1 MNILQTTFKEVNSY
15 RESLSHQIEK
25 YIGDVHDFNGD
36 LMNDQYNESKD
47 EEDLFHKSTIETH
60 KKENQIRSDQLWVYL
75 LSKSTT
81 LCSEIKKSSCLCL
94 FDCLLECIC

>member
-1 MNILQTTFKEVNSY
+1 
-15 RESLSHQIEK
+15 
-25 YIGDVHDFNGD
+25 
-36 LMNDQYNESKD
+36 MNDQYNESKD

-60 KKENQIRSDQLWVYL
+60 KKENQIRSDQLWAYL

-94 FDCLLECIC
+94 FDSLLECIC